1 MIINIFTASAFK
13 ALITIVDPFLV
24 SRDLYAMGADI
35 SNPTITGTAPNN
47 NDIPACI
54 PKNTKTITAV
64 TTDAKTN
71 FFSVSVIVEGNKL
84 FFMEMFSLFI
94 NLLIPR
100 SFPKQDRNF
109 GVIFNL
115 SQVFSLILFYLLNN

>member
-13 ALITIVDPFLV
+13 ALITIVDAFLV
-24 SRDLYAMGADI
+24 FLDLYAMGADT
-35 SNPTITGTAPNN
+35 SNPTITGTAPSN

-64 TTDAKTN
+64 ITDAKTN
-71 FFSVSVIVEGNKL
+71 FFSVSIIKEGNKL

-94 NLLIPR
+94 NLLVPR
-100 SFPKQDRNF
+100 SFP
-109 GVIFNL
+109 
-115 SQVFSLILFYLLNN
+115 

>member
-1 MIINIFTASAFK
+1 MIINIFTTSAFK
-13 ALITIVDPFLV
+13 ALITIVDAFLV
-24 SRDLYAMGADI
+24 SRDLYAIGADT
-35 SNPTITGTAPNN
+35 SNPTITGTTPSN

-71 FFSVSVIVEGNKL
+71 FLSVSVIMEGNKL

-100 SFPKQDRNF
+100 SFP
-109 GVIFNL
+109 
-115 SQVFSLILFYLLNN
+115 

>member
-13 ALITIVDPFLV
+13 ALITIVDAFLV
-24 SRDLYAMGADI
+24 SRDLYAMGVDT
-35 SNPTITGTAPNN
+35 SNPTITGTAPSN

>member
-1 MIINIFTASAFK
+1 
-13 ALITIVDPFLV
+13 
-24 SRDLYAMGADI
+24 
-35 SNPTITGTAPNN
+35 
-47 NDIPACI
+47 
-54 PKNTKTITAV
+54 
-64 TTDAKTN
+64 
-71 FFSVSVIVEGNKL
+71 VEGNKL

>member
-13 ALITIVDPFLV
+13 ALIIIVDAFLV
-24 SRDLYAMGADI
+24 SRDLYAIGADT
-35 SNPTITGTAPNN
+35 SNPTITGTTPSN